1 VIRLVIAAYG
11 EDRSIAP
18 NDTLGSFESL
28 KFGSFNIHFD
38 QRDAFASE
46 GVIKADA
53 RNLSVGSTGNPAS
66 SNTIPSEVND
76 TVLITDC
83 GFMQYRSGADVAHKS
98 LKAGHH
104 RGVSLEGNNFAK
116 AIIGLGNEGLD
127 RVSGVGPT
135 IDKTL
140 VGR

>member
-1 VIRLVIAAYG
+1 MIRPVISAGG
-11 EDRSIAP
+11 EDRSVALNNVARP
-18 NDTLGSFESL
+18 FEGV

-38 QRDAFASE
+38 QRDVFLSE
-46 GVIKADA
+46 SVIKADA